1 MAEVEKELVPYG
13 FVRIHKQ
20 YLVNLR
26 YVKKVSTRDDTVVMD
41 DDVVLEMSRRNK
53 STVMEK
59 FREYQR
65 SMKNI

>member
-1 MAEVEKELVPYG
+1 MAEAEKELVPYG

-26 YVKKVSTRDDTVVMD
+26 YVKKVSTRDDTVVMY